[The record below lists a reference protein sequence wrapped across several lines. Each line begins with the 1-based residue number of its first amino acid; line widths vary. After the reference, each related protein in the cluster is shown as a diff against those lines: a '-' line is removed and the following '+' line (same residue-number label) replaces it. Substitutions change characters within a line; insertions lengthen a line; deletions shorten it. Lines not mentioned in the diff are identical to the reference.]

1 MTEDSMHRTLNAA
14 LARNSGPSAEDM
26 EALKSALAWIEA
38 NLPVDNFGHVT
49 SCSAFGADCGCVTLA
64 RRLAAHTAAAEARL
78 GEAVKDLCWRA
89 VRYGET
95 DDGDTAYYLVT
106 KGTMHRLVVAAQNAG
121 VPATFRADD
130 TKVIDDIA
138 EAETRIVQA
147 VETVLADWS
156 PTYLRDD
163 IDTASEVAST
173 MAAELRAAHIAAREA
188 AARIEGGA

>member
-1 MTEDSMHRTLNAA
+1 MSAETEALADAGPSLDLAA
-14 LARNSGPSAEDM
+14 LTEV
-26 EALKSALAWIEA
+26 I
-38 NLPVDNFGHVT
+38 FGHVGPLTWT
-49 SCSAFGADCGCVTLA
+49 SRTEELPQVQLA
-64 RRLAAHTAAAEARL
+64 KAILASDWLTAHTAAAEARL

-138 EAETRIVQA
+138 EAETRMVQA

-163 IDTASEVAST
+163 IDAASEVAST
-173 MAAELRAAHIAAREA
+173 MAAELRAALDAAREA
-188 AARIEGGA
+188 AARVEGGA

>member
-1 MTEDSMHRTLNAA
+1 MSEPYKGLNAA
-14 LARNSGPSAEDM
+14 LARNSGPSAEDV
-26 EALKSALAWIEA
+26 EALRAL
-38 NLPVDNFGHVT
+38 
-49 SCSAFGADCGCVTLA
+49 
-64 RRLAAHTAAAEARL
+64 LAALRYGSHTFTTHEMAERIAASDWLTTHTAAAEARL

-138 EAETRIVQA
+138 EAETRMVQA

-173 MAAELRAAHIAAREA
+173 MAAELRAALAAARAA